1 MSASQRAR
9 SAVPLDMRSLVP
21 SLPGVPWWGAP
32 LIAVGVTLVGLLID
46 AISGDQLTSTFTVF
60 YVLGCIAAV
69 AAVRYRGL
77 FTAMA
82 QPPLLLLA
90 AVPIGQEI
98 LASGS
103 TSGLRELALNVAY
116 PLVNRFPAMF
126 LATVVVLAIG
136 AARIFFAKQNVGV
149 RARAPQ
155 SRRASP
161 ARATAARTAR
171 RSTVKRPPSDAPTRT
186 DAPRKAS
193 SPRTSAVRNPAARAE
208 GEQPMAKAPPTAK
221 ASVRDVTDS
230 RGRAA
235 PPRRR
240 STTPPASEPAARA
253 TPPPHRGDIDP
264 RRDAPQRRRPRP
276 EEAAFRTPQ
285 PTPMAGAPRQ
295 TPGYRPPAVRYRD
308 RVED

>member
-46 AISGDQLTSTFTVF
+46 ATGGDQLTSTFTVF

-82 QPPLLLLA
+82 QPPLLLLL

-103 TSGLRELALNVAY
+103 TSGLKELALNVAY
-116 PLVNRFPAMF
+116 PLVNRFPAML
-126 LATVVVLAIG
+126 LATVAVLVIG
-136 AARIFFAKQNVGV
+136 AARIFLAKQNVGV
-149 RARAPQ
+149 RARAPR
-155 SRRASP
+155 SRRAAP
-161 ARATAARTAR
+161 ARSAATAR
-171 RSTVKRPPSDAPTRT
+171 RRSTAKRPVPEEPNPAE
-186 DAPRKAS
+186 APRKAS
-193 SPRTSAVRNPAARAE
+193 SPRTSAVRGPSARAE
-208 GEQPMAKAPPTAK
+208 QAEPPRAK
-221 ASVRDVTDS
+221 ASVRDVADS

-235 PPRRR
+235 APRRR
-240 STTPPASEPAARA
+240 STPPPASDPVARA
-253 TPPPHRGDIDP
+253 TPAPRRGDIDP

-276 EEAAFRTPQ
+276 EEASLRTPQ

-295 TPGYRPPAVRYRD
+295 VPGYRPPVVRYRD
-308 RVED
+308 RVDD

>member
-1 MSASQRAR
+1 
-9 SAVPLDMRSLVP
+9 MRSLVP

-46 AISGDQLTSTFTVF
+46 ATGGDQLTSTFTVF
-60 YVLGCIAAV
+60 YVLGCIVAV

-82 QPPLLLLA
+82 QPPLLLLL

-136 AARIFFAKQNVGV
+136 AARIFLAKQNVGART
-149 RARAPQ
+149 RAQQ
-155 SRRASP
+155 SRRAAPSRS
-161 ARATAARTAR
+161 AAARTPR
-171 RSTVKRPPSDAPTRT
+171 RSTAKRPASDAPKRA
-186 DAPRKAS
+186 DASRNAS
-193 SPRTSAVRNPAARAE
+193 SPRPSAVRNPAARAE
-208 GEQPMAKAPPTAK
+208 QAEPPMTK
-221 ASVRDVTDS
+221 ASVRDVAGS

-235 PPRRR
+235 PRRR
-240 STTPPASEPAARA
+240 STPPTASEPVARA
-253 TPPPHRGDIDP
+253 TPAPRRGDVDP
-264 RRDAPQRRRPRP
+264 RRDAAPRRRPRP
-276 EEAAFRTPQ
+276 EEASLRTPQ

-295 TPGYRPPAVRYRD
+295 APGYRPPAVRYRD

>member
-1 MSASQRAR
+1 
-9 SAVPLDMRSLVP
+9 MRSLVP

-46 AISGDQLTSTFTVF
+46 ATRGDQLTSTFTVF

-82 QPPLLLLA
+82 QPPLLLLV

-116 PLVNRFPAMF
+116 PLVNRFPAML

-136 AARIFFAKQNVGV
+136 AARIFVAKQNVGV

-155 SRRASP
+155 SRRAAP

-171 RSTVKRPPSDAPTRT
+171 RSTAKRPTSDAPTRT

-208 GEQPMAKAPPTAK
+208 GEQPMAKA
-221 ASVRDVTDS
+221 SVRDVADS

-235 PPRRR
+235 APRRR
-240 STTPPASEPAARA
+240 STTPPASDPAARA
-253 TPPPHRGDIDP
+253 TPAPHRGDVDP
-264 RRDAPQRRRPRP
+264 RREAPQRRRPRP
-276 EEAAFRTPQ
+276 EEASFRAPQ